1 MRSTCSVDPDALLAW
16 DTRKPQASLL
26 NIEVPAQASWEH
38 RKERWVAQPTGPGGG
53 RGSADNLWKHTMK
66 MQFGDVTQPL
76 NAQAKFSR
84 VSAMLLFAWQLH
96 PKVPWA
102 EWGW

>member
-1 MRSTCSVDPDALLAW
+1 MGVLQTTFGNTP
-16 DTRKPQASLL
+16 
-26 NIEVPAQASWEH
+26 
-38 RKERWVAQPTGPGGG
+38 
-53 RGSADNLWKHTMK
+53 MK